1 MKNLSA
7 LMRYVQQFFRDY
19 LGVQRGL
26 SRNTV
31 LAYRDTLKLFLSFTA
46 ASKGTTTMKIGLDD
60 LTADAVLAFLKDIE
74 SSRLNNATTRNLRLA
89 SLRTFF
95 TYLGAQDPLHAGQYQ
110 SILAIPAKRA
120 PKPYVGYLEVHEL
133 KAVLQAIDR
142 NTRSGERD
150 YVLLNLLYNTGARVQ
165 EICDL
170 RVKSIR
176 FDPPAVATIR
186 GKGGKTRVVPLW
198 AETAEILHR
207 FLIAKGLADDPDAIL
222 FPNSRGECLGRFGVR
237 HIIAKRVAKA
247 ANVCPSLAKKRISPH
262 TFRHTTA
269 MHLLQAGVDLSVIK
283 SWLGHVNL
291 STTHFY
297 VEIDLEMKRK
307 ALSTCSPMVNTRELK
322 QLMGENEDLISWLE
336 NLS

>member
-1 MKNLSA
+1 M
-7 LMRYVQQFFRDY
+7 
-19 LGVQRGL
+19 
-26 SRNTV
+26 
-31 LAYRDTLKLFLSFTA
+31 
-46 ASKGTTTMKIGLDD
+46 
-60 LTADAVLAFLKDIE
+60 
-74 SSRLNNATTRNLRLA
+74 
-89 SLRTFF
+89 
-95 TYLGAQDPLHAGQYQ
+95 
-110 SILAIPAKRA
+110 
-120 PKPYVGYLEVHEL
+120 
-133 KAVLQAIDR
+133 LQAIDR

-170 RVKSIR
+170 RVRSIR

-207 FLIAKGLADDPDAIL
+207 FLIAKGVADDPDAIL

-237 HIIAKRVAKA
+237 HIIAKQVAKA

-307 ALSTCSPMVNTRELK
+307 ALSTCNPIGNTRELK
-322 QLMGENEDLISWLE
+322 QLMSENEDVISWLE
-336 NLS
+336 SLS